1 MVVIVG
7 SYEFVEYDGLP
18 EQEPLLEVGT
28 LLSWASVLPIPSLIV
43 SVVI

>member
-7 SYEFVEYDGLP
+7 SYDYVEYDGLP
-18 EQEPLLEVGT
+18 EREPLLEVGT
-28 LLSWASVLPIPSLIV
+28 LLSWASILPIPSLTV